1 MHHSPQYEIPMQ
13 YCSKSPS
20 PVYNDKHSRSPP
32 LLSPTAS
39 ANGNK
44 VTANTGTSTVSQIQ
58 ITNVQSKSE
67 ENQHETSPL
76 QLSPKPIDHCDKL
89 NISRP
94 ADMEK
99 QNECFRN
106 NYYHYYS
113 KPEGYVG
120 IERKR
125 YEMFKPYTDL
135 NHDRN
140 TSGGSYKHSQRLK
153 LGKDIKYSIPY
164 EHIFDKHRYSD
175 RYKDHLPQVP
185 FKLIHTASEHF
196 RDPKHDAP
204 RCSFK
209 SLTSHESSCDKFSS
223 DYYHKLPP
231 KLHIVESQNKTG
243 VTLTWNATSNCDS
256 SLVKSYQLFARELF
270 GYKVGTMRRIGIID
284 AVSLPMS
291 CSIENL
297 KCNIKYKFAVCAV
310 DVYGRFGKMSNFT
323 GKFEIKSKIPEK
335 SDLKAEEKDYYYDDD
350 NTEDLKITL
359 N

>member
-1 MHHSPQYEIPMQ
+1 MHHTPPYETHVQ
-13 YCSKSPS
+13 YCSKPPS
-20 PVYNDKHSRSPP
+20 PVYNDKYSRSPP
-32 LLSPTAS
+32 YISSTAS
-39 ANGNK
+39 RNGNK
-44 VTANTGTSTVSQIQ
+44 VTPNTETSTVSQIQ
-58 ITNVQSKSE
+58 RTEVKSKSE
-67 ENQHETSPL
+67 GKQRETSPFR
-76 QLSPKPIDHCDKL
+76 LSPKPKDNTDKL

-106 NYYHYYS
+106 NYYHHYS
-113 KPEGYVG
+113 NPESYVG

-125 YEMFKPYTDL
+125 YEMFKPYADL
-135 NHDRN
+135 KHDRN
-140 TSGGSYKHSQRLK
+140 ISDGSYNHSQRLK

-164 EHIFDKHRYSD
+164 EHIFDKHRNSD
-175 RYKDHLPQVP
+175 RYKDHFPQVP
-185 FKLIHTASEHF
+185 LKLIDTASEHF
-196 RDPKHDAP
+196 RDPKYDAL
-204 RCSFK
+204 RCSSK
-209 SLTSHESSCDKFSS
+209 SLTSHESSSDKFSS
-223 DYYHKLPP
+223 DFYHKLPP

-335 SDLKAEEKDYYYDDD
+335 SDLKTEEKDDEGDN
-350 NTEDLKITL
+350 NTEDLKIIL